1 MSTPARYNPNAVWV
15 GQRRYIL
22 PEAMVQGL
30 LRQAT
35 PRFIPPGSYA
45 DALRAKN
52 HLRNVVAGLLNI
64 SPARVPDVIEQLRRN
79 HAR

>member
-1 MSTPARYNPNAVWV
+1 VWV

-45 DALRAKN
+45 EALRAKN

-64 SPARVPDVIEQLRRN
+64 SPARVPEIVAQLQRSHTR
-79 HAR
+79 